1 MGLFGSKKK
10 DKLSNKMN
18 KYNSVMCFTCFIEQD
33 GLPIPKQ
40 GLLGFLLLED
50 KIIIIDEINEF
61 IIKKENIL
69 SIDYNVERIENK
81 QMKSSLAK
89 GIVGGAL
96 LGTTGAIIGSQPKE
110 KIIDSKSIAV
120 LSINY
125 NSSNGTQ
132 KILTFT
138 YRSIGGNTFSE
149 LSKFKDKANE
159 IFNNYIQNQ
168 SIEL

>member
-10 DKLSNKMN
+10 DNLSSKMN
-18 KYNSVMCFTCFIEQD
+18 KYNSIMNFTCFIEQD

-50 KIIIIDEINEF
+50 RIVIIDETNEF

-69 SIDYNVERIENK
+69 SINYNVEKIENK
-81 QMKSSLAK
+81 QMKSSLTK

-96 LGTTGAIIGSQPKE
+96 LGTAGAIIGSQPKE
-110 KIIDSKSIAV
+110 KIIDSKSIAI

-125 NSSNGTQ
+125 NSSDGTP
-132 KILTFT
+132 KNVAFT
-138 YRSIGGNTFSE
+138 YRAIGNNKFSE
-149 LSKFKDKANE
+149 LSAFKDKANE